1 MLKIIPLGGLGE
13 IGLNMMVVEYEETI
27 VIIDAGLM
35 FPEDYMLGVD
45 IVIPDMDYLRDNKDK
60 IKAIILTHAHED
72 HIGAIT
78 YLLRE
83 ISVPVYATAFTL
95 SLVQNKLQE
104 FDLLHTA
111 QLKTVRPGESI
122 SIVPFDIEFIRVSHS
137 TVDGVALAIRTPVGL
152 IIHTGDF
159 KINHCFEESNVT
171 DISRFARLGEEG
183 VLALFSDS
191 TNVEREGYTDSDQ
204 KVGEALAKIVSESD
218 GRVIIA
224 LFASNIFRI
233 QQIIN
238 IAIHTRRKVVFNGR
252 SIEQTV
258 AAARELGY
266 LTYPDSM
273 TTDVKR
279 VNSLPDSEILI
290 ITTGSQGEP
299 MSALARMATGFHKQ
313 VNIKKGDSVILSSK
327 SIPGN
332 EKAISNIIN
341 NLYRRGARV
350 VYDKIAPVHV
360 SGHACQEELKLMISL
375 TRPEYFIPIHGE
387 YRHLVTH
394 ARLAEKLGIP
404 RKHVLLAE
412 NGNIVLFERENDR
425 AEEKNRDKE
434 IEQFSTKNSSTSLM
448 PAPLMRSFSLSSAIV
463 GRIAGSVNSG
473 RVLIDGKGIGDVG
486 RSVLKERRNLSED
499 GLVVVSMIIDEET
512 GIVLYG
518 PELISKG
525 FVFGA
530 ETGYLVDDAQCVIL
544 EIVEEIE
551 AGAHSRIDLI
561 RSRLQKALKQYFF
574 FTIRRR
580 PVIVPIII
588 EV

>member
-13 IGLNMMVVEYEETI
+13 IGLNMMVIEYDDTI
-27 VIIDAGLM
+27 FIIDAGLM

-45 IVIPDMDYLRDNKDK
+45 IVIPDMEYLRDNKEK
-60 IKAIILTHAHED
+60 VRAIILTHAHED

-83 ISVPVYATAFTL
+83 ISIPVYATAFTL
-95 SLVQNKLQE
+95 RIVENKLKE
-104 FDLLHTA
+104 IDLHNTA
-111 QLKTVRPGESI
+111 PLIQVRPGETI
-122 SIVPFDIEFIRVSHS
+122 SIAPFEIEFIRVSHS
-137 TVDGVALAIRTPVGL
+137 TVDGVALAITTPVGL
-152 IIHTGDF
+152 IVHTGDF

-171 DISRFARLGEEG
+171 DISRFARLGEQG
-183 VLALFSDS
+183 VLALLSDS

-204 KVGEALAKIVSESD
+204 KVGEALAQIVSESE

-238 IAIHTRRKVVFNGR
+238 IALHTNRRVVFNGR

-258 AAARELGY
+258 EAAKELGY
-266 LTYPDSM
+266 LKYPENLII
-273 TTDVKR
+273 DVKK
-279 VNSLPDSEILI
+279 VNSLHDSEILI

-313 VNIKKGDSVILSSK
+313 VNIRKGDSVILSSK

-375 TRPEYFIPIHGE
+375 THPEYFIPIHGE

-404 RKHVLLAE
+404 RKHVFLVE
-412 NGNIVLFERENDR
+412 DGNIVSFEKLSKFDL
-425 AEEKNRDKE
+425 ADLKIDKSE
-434 IEQFSTKNSSTSLM
+434 DKSYSNKDKIKLM
-448 PAPLMRSFSLSSAIV
+448 CDTVIGKIS
-463 GRIAGSVNSG
+463 GSVTSG

-551 AGAHSRIDLI
+551 VGSQSRVDQI

>member
-1 MLKIIPLGGLGE
+1 MLKVIPLGGLGE
-13 IGLNMMVVEYEETI
+13 IGLNMMVVEYDETI
-27 VIIDAGLM
+27 IIIDAGLM

-45 IVIPDMDYLRDNKDK
+45 IVIPEMEYVRENRDKVK
-60 IKAIILTHAHED
+60 GVVLTHAHED
-72 HIGAIT
+72 HIGALA
-78 YLLRE
+78 YLLKE
-83 ISVPVYATAFTL
+83 MLLPVYGTAFTL
-95 SLVQNKLQE
+95 SVLKNKFKE
-104 FDLLHTA
+104 FDSLGNVELN
-111 QLKTVRPGESI
+111 QVSPGGKI
-122 SIVPFDIEFIRVSHS
+122 SLDPFDIEFIRVSHS
-137 TVDGVALAIRTPVGL
+137 TVDGVGLAINTPEGM

-159 KINHCFEESNVT
+159 RINHCMEECNVT
-171 DISRFARLGEEG
+171 DISRFSRLGDEG

-191 TNVEREGYTDSDQ
+191 TNVEKEGYTDSDQ
-204 KVGEALAKIVSESD
+204 KVSESINKIVAESE
-218 GRVIIA
+218 GRVIVA
-224 LFASNIFRI
+224 LFASNVFRI

-238 IAIHTRRKVVFNGR
+238 IALHHHRKIVFNGR

-258 AAARELGY
+258 AVARELGY
-266 LTYPDSM
+266 LKYPDNMCMDVKKVNSCKD
-273 TTDVKR
+273 TDVM
-279 VNSLPDSEILI
+279 I

-299 MSALARMATGFHKQ
+299 MSALSRMATGFHKQ

-341 NLYRRGARV
+341 NLYRRGAQV
-350 VYDKIAPVHV
+350 VYDKVAQVHV
-360 SGHACQEELKLMISL
+360 SGHACQEELKLMIKL
-375 TRPEYFIPIHGE
+375 TKPRYFIPIHGE

-394 ARLAEKLGIP
+394 ARLAEGLGLP
-404 RKHVLLAE
+404 RSNVLLAE
-412 NGNIVLFERENDR
+412 NGRVITFDE
-425 AEEKNRDKE
+425 
-434 IEQFSTKNSSTSLM
+434 TG
-448 PAPLMRSFSLSSAIV
+448 
-463 GRIAGSVNSG
+463 GRIAGTVNTG

-525 FVFGA
+525 FVFGT

-544 EIVEEIE
+544 EIVEEVE
-551 AGAHSRIDLI
+551 VGSESRVEVI
-561 RSRLQKALKQYFF
+561 RTRLQKALKQYFF

-580 PVIVPIII
+580 PVILPIII